1 MIIPEIKV
9 VRDAGAVAREAA
21 DRIVEQSG
29 SVIALEGK
37 FSIALSGG
45 STPKVLFSLLASD
58 EYRSRID
65 WANVHI
71 YFGDERCV
79 PPASS
84 ESNYRMARETL
95 LDHAPIPKENVHRI
109 RGEIEPEAAAKEY
122 GQLLEKNFGDS
133 GLDLT
138 LLGMGPDG
146 HTASLFPGTTALH
159 EKKHRCVA
167 NWVEKF
173 NTWRV
178 TMTAPF
184 LNRSRQVMILAEGAS
199 KAARLQEVLE
209 GPRDPERLP
218 IQLIAPERGKLTWII
233 DVAAAGM
240 GEEEGT

>member
-1 MIIPEIKV
+1 MITPEIKV
-9 VRDAGAVAREAA
+9 VRDAPAVAREAA
-21 DRIVEQSG
+21 DRIVEQSA
-29 SVIALEGK
+29 SVIAMEGK

-45 STPKVLFSLLASD
+45 STPKVLFSLLAGD

-65 WANVHI
+65 WVNVHI

-79 PPASS
+79 PPDSS

-109 RGEIEPEAAAKEY
+109 RGEIDPAEAAKEY
-122 GQLLEKNFGDS
+122 GQLLEKHFGDG

-146 HTASLFPGTTALH
+146 HTASLFPGTVALH
-159 EKKHRCVA
+159 ETKHRCVA

-173 NTWRV
+173 GAWRV
-178 TMTAPF
+178 TMTALF
-184 LNRSRQVMILAEGAS
+184 LNRSSQIMILLEGAS
-199 KAARLQEVLE
+199 KAHRLHEVLE

-218 IQLIAPERGKLTWII
+218 IQLMAPEQGKLTWII
-233 DVAAAGM
+233 DTAAAGM
-240 GEEEGT
+240 E